1 MNWIT
6 ARLCFSGRS
15 TIRLIEIFFRAGL
28 FVFRN
33 PYVWR
38 SYNGTAAPP
47 LYRAHFS
54 FHLSS
59 FSLSLYPSFSWQNA
73 SSDNVQ
79 RRAQSHSSQT
89 STKTRSTVRVR
100 DGCVHA
106 HALPSDV
113 FTAMVY
119 FLLVNDLRVIL
130 MLYVLYTLYTVVFI
144 WAIKKKL
151 VNDLFCCSYIF
162 MSLLQFC
169 AFFNS
174 TKNMTCVMYM

>member
-1 MNWIT
+1 MNRIT

-28 FVFRN
+28 FVFRMCGGATT
-33 PYVWR
+33 VQL
-38 SYNGTAAPP
+38 P
-47 LYRAHFS
+47 LPCTELTLVFFTY
-54 FHLSS
+54 LL
-59 FSLSLYPSFSWQNA
+59 SLSLSLS
-73 SSDNVQ
+73 VVLLTKRVIRQ
-79 RRAQSHSSQT
+79 RTAQSHSSQT

-144 WAIKKKL
+144 
-151 VNDLFCCSYIF
+151 
-162 MSLLQFC
+162 
-169 AFFNS
+169 
-174 TKNMTCVMYM
+174 